1 MAKTTNN
8 NARQTHVSPGIY
20 TKEVDLTYAA
30 KSLGITTLGVVG
42 ETVKGPA
49 FQPILV
55 DSWRTYQNYFG
66 GTSTEKFRGSQYPKY
81 ELPYIAKSYLEESQQ
96 LQVCRVLGLS
106 GVNAGAAWLLTAA
119 GTRKS
124 KYTDEKPLV
133 IGVLRSRGEHRKAAF
148 VKPMDEYK
156 GICEDVYEYDKIV
169 YFAKDV
175 KMTQSADLVL
185 GNSCKPGFDHNK
197 KEFTMDVLNYGTFTL
212 VITTNEDEDEDEK
225 KKYSVTL
232 NPSDKNYILNV
243 LGTDPSKGDSEIY
256 VEELYDVSI
265 QQLIERGDIDHIALK
280 DKEKGELYS
289 YKDIKIVPSHKPV
302 YDLLVEDE
310 SMLTRR
316 YVGRRYL
323 YSSDSVNENNGSPLK
338 VHVSTDKGKS
348 WTATSGIVG
357 HIYTVVP
364 FTEEDGSRVY
374 YYGEYVSTT
383 ANGTVIIDG
392 TEYPVVDNK
401 VTIGKTE
408 YTVKDGKVT
417 IGSAKYPVTLYPFI
431 YDGKEYSVVEGKV
444 TIDGKEYTVV
454 NGKVTIGKTKYD
466 VVEGKV
472 TIDGKEYTVVN
483 GKVTI
488 GETKYDVVD
497 GKVTIEYPVVE
508 GKVSIEYVVENG
520 KVTIDNKEYKVVI
533 DTFIYDGKEYTV
545 VNGKVTIDDK
555 ECTVADNKV
564 KVEYAVV
571 GNKVTINGKEYPV
584 NSGKVS
590 IEYSVE
596 NGKVTIG
603 ERVLYPSFEKNFETE
618 WLKTE
623 HKLTEGTQ
631 VFEDAVEVLSDNLT
645 YIATVDESKT
655 VVRPVTLDFNNYK
668 EAYRYASTPWIVSEM
683 KGSAENVELTKLF
696 RFHTISDGSASNT
709 EVKVSLANIDPENG
723 TFDVLVRSF
732 YDTDSAPVVLER
744 YTKCNLIPGSSNYIA
759 YKIGST
765 NEDYETR
772 SNYIT
777 VEVNE
782 TDKTKLSVPA
792 GFLGYPV
799 RCFGGAMVNI
809 GDDEQPN
816 VQSPYFQYNTNVDEE
831 IRINKQ
837 YFGISDLTGI
847 DEDILRYKGVEAY
860 NELPEGLSPCFHL
873 DSRILERGEKS
884 EKLQQTVTVD
894 GIVYDNWVTVG
905 KSNVTDYGIEP
916 RLGNEGTMFG
926 TIYEDKRYRKFTVAF
941 YGGWDGWDYFRD
953 QRSND
958 DSFTYNK
965 YRGSLNRISG
975 EGVSFSVIRDPE
987 AYGFDNKAITSD
999 YYAYL
1004 YGIRQFANPKSID
1017 INVFA
1022 TPGIDYVNNKS
1033 LVEEAI
1039 EMIETERA
1047 DSVYV
1052 ITTPDKPSGA
1062 GDGVAEMY
1070 TPEDAVANLEDS
1082 EIDSNYACTYYPWVK
1097 YFDQDNSQYIYLPVT
1112 KDIVRNF
1119 AMTDNTTYPWF
1130 AAAGWNRGS
1139 VYGVK
1144 SKRNLKLAEQDALY
1158 DGRINF
1164 INSFPDEGMK
1174 LWGDKNLQ
1182 ERESQMNRISKR
1194 RLLVHIRKLLAVAC
1208 VGLLFDPNDNS
1219 TVKSFKSAVE
1229 PILQDIV
1236 KKRGLTD
1243 FRIEID
1249 DSQEARDRLELNGKI
1264 YLKLQPNLE
1273 YIDLSLII
1281 TPSGISF
1288 DDI

>member
-1 MAKTTNN
+1 M
-8 NARQTHVSPGIY
+8 
-20 TKEVDLTYAA
+20 
-30 KSLGITTLGVVG
+30 
-42 ETVKGPA
+42 
-49 FQPILV
+49 
-55 DSWRTYQNYFG
+55 
-66 GTSTEKFRGSQYPKY
+66 
-81 ELPYIAKSYLEESQQ
+81 
-96 LQVCRVLGLS
+96 
-106 GVNAGAAWLLTAA
+106 
-119 GTRKS
+119 
-124 KYTDEKPLV
+124 TD
-133 IGVLRSRGEHRKAAF
+133 
-148 VKPMDEYK
+148 
-156 GICEDVYEYDKIV
+156 
-169 YFAKDV
+169 
-175 KMTQSADLVL
+175 
-185 GNSCKPGFDHNK
+185 
-197 KEFTMDVLNYGTFTL
+197 
-212 VITTNEDEDEDEK
+212 
-225 KKYSVTL
+225 
-232 NPSDKNYILNV
+232 
-243 LGTDPSKGDSEIY
+243 
-256 VEELYDVSI
+256 
-265 QQLIERGDIDHIALK
+265 
-280 DKEKGELYS
+280 
-289 YKDIKIVPSHKPV
+289 
-302 YDLLVEDE
+302 
-310 SMLTRR
+310 
-316 YVGRRYL
+316 
-323 YSSDSVNENNGSPLK
+323 
-338 VHVSTDKGKS
+338 
-348 WTATSGIVG
+348 
-357 HIYTVVP
+357 
-364 FTEEDGSRVY
+364 
-374 YYGEYVSTT
+374 
-383 ANGTVIIDG
+383 
-392 TEYPVVDNK
+392 
-401 VTIGKTE
+401 
-408 YTVKDGKVT
+408 
-417 IGSAKYPVTLYPFI
+417 
-431 YDGKEYSVVEGKV
+431 
-444 TIDGKEYTVV
+444 
-454 NGKVTIGKTKYD
+454 
-466 VVEGKV
+466 
-472 TIDGKEYTVVN
+472 
-483 GKVTI
+483 
-488 GETKYDVVD
+488 
-497 GKVTIEYPVVE
+497 
-508 GKVSIEYVVENG
+508 
-520 KVTIDNKEYKVVI
+520 
-533 DTFIYDGKEYTV
+533 
-545 VNGKVTIDDK
+545 
-555 ECTVADNKV
+555 
-564 KVEYAVV
+564 
-571 GNKVTINGKEYPV
+571 
-584 NSGKVS
+584 
-590 IEYSVE
+590 
-596 NGKVTIG
+596 
-603 ERVLYPSFEKNFETE
+603 
-618 WLKTE
+618 
-623 HKLTEGTQ
+623 GTQ

-645 YIATVDESKT
+645 YIATVEESKT

-744 YTKCNLIPGSSNYIA
+744 YTQCNLIPGSSNYIA

-799 RCFGGAMVNI
+799 RCFDGAMVNI
-809 GDDEQPN
+809 GDDEQPK

-873 DSRILERGEKS
+873 DSRILEKREKINGL
-884 EKLQQTVTVD
+884 EQTVSVD
-894 GIVYDNWVTVG
+894 GVVYDNWVTVD

-916 RLGNEGTMFG
+916 RLGAEDVMFG

-941 YGGWDGWDYFRD
+941 YGGWDGWDYFRN
-953 QRSND
+953 QRSNE

-975 EGVSFSVIRDPE
+975 EGVSFSVIKDPE
-987 AYGFDNKAITSD
+987 VYGFDNKAITSD

-1033 LVEEAI
+1033 LVGEAI

-1070 TPEDAVANLEDS
+1070 TPYDAVANLEDS

-1130 AAAGWNRGS
+1130 AAAGWNRGT

-1219 TVKSFKSAVE
+1219 TVKTFKSAVE

-1249 DSQEARDRLELNGKI
+1249 DSQEARDRLELPAKI
-1264 YLKLQPNLE
+1264 YLKLLPSLE
-1273 YIDLSLII
+1273 YITIDFII
-1281 TPSGISF
+1281 SPSGVSF
-1288 DDI
+1288 DNI

>member
-66 GTSTEKFRGSQYPKY
+66 GTNTEKFRGSQYPKY

-119 GTRKS
+119 SSKS
-124 KYTDEKPLV
+124 DKQYTDDNPLV

-148 VKPMDEYK
+148 VKPMDEPA

-185 GNSCKPGFDHNK
+185 GNSCKPGFDQNK

-212 VITTNEDEDEDEK
+212 VVTTNEDEEE

-256 VEELYDVSI
+256 VEELYDVAI
-265 QQLIERGDIDHIALK
+265 QQLIERDEIDHIAIA
-280 DKEKGELYS
+280 KEVAIINNKEYTVVDGKVTIDGTVYTIVNGEVTINEVKYPAANYYRLVS
-289 YKDIKIVPSHKPV
+289 YRDIKIVPSHKPV

-323 YSSDSVNENNGSPLK
+323 YSSKNSVNENNNSPLK
-338 VHVSTDKGKS
+338 VHVSTDKGKT
-348 WTATSGIVG
+348 WTSAEGIVG

-364 FTEEDGSRVY
+364 FTKEDGSREY

-383 ANGTVIIDG
+383 ANGTVIIGG
-392 TEYPVVDNK
+392 TEYQVVDNK

-408 YTVKDGKVT
+408 YDVVEGKVT
-417 IGSAKYPVTLYPFI
+417 IGSVEYPVTLYPFI
-431 YDGKEYSVVEGKV
+431 YNGKEYSVVDSKV
-444 TIDGKEYTVV
+444 TIDGTKYDVV
-454 NGKVTIGKTKYD
+454 GNKVTIDGTKYD

-472 TIDGKEYTVVN
+472 TIR
-483 GKVTI
+483 
-488 GETKYDVVD
+488 
-497 GKVTIEYPVVE
+497 
-508 GKVSIEYVVENG
+508 
-520 KVTIDNKEYKVVI
+520 
-533 DTFIYDGKEYTV
+533 
-545 VNGKVTIDDK
+545 
-555 ECTVADNKV
+555 
-564 KVEYAVV
+564 
-571 GNKVTINGKEYPV
+571 
-584 NSGKVS
+584 
-590 IEYSVE
+590 
-596 NGKVTIG
+596 
-603 ERVLYPSFEKNFETE
+603 RVLYPSFEKNFETE

-631 VFEDAVEVLSDNLT
+631 VFEDAVEVLIDNLT
-645 YIATVDESKT
+645 YIATVDEGET
-655 VVRPVTLDFNNYK
+655 VVMPVTLDFNNYK

-723 TFDVLVRSF
+723 TFDVLVRNF

-744 YTKCNLIPGSSNYIA
+744 YTQCNLIPGSSNYIA

-782 TDKTKLSVPA
+782 TDKTRLSVPA

-799 RCFGGAMVNI
+799 RCFDGAMVNI
-809 GDDEQPN
+809 GDDEQPK
-816 VQSPYFQYNTNVDEE
+816 VQSPYFQYNTNVNEE

-837 YFGISDLTGI
+837 YFGISDLAGI

-860 NELPEGLSPCFHL
+860 NELSEGLSPCFHL
-873 DSRILERGEKS
+873 DSRILERREKS

-894 GIVYDNWVTVG
+894 GIVYDNWVTVD

-916 RLGNEGTMFG
+916 RLGNEDTMFG

-1070 TPEDAVANLEDS
+1070 TPYDAVANLEDS

-1144 SKRNLKLAEQDALY
+1144 SKRNLKLAEQDTLY

-1219 TVKSFKSAVE
+1219 TVKTFKSAVE

-1243 FRIEID
+1243 FRIEVD
-1249 DSQEARDRLELNGKI
+1249 DSQEARDRLELPAKI
-1264 YLKLQPNLE
+1264 YLKLLPSLE
-1273 YIDLSLII
+1273 YITIDFTIS
-1281 TPSGISF
+1281 PSGVSF
-1288 DDI
+1288 DNI

>member
-119 GTRKS
+119 SNESGKQ
-124 KYTDEKPLV
+124 YTDDDPLV

-148 VKPMDEYK
+148 VKPMDESA

-212 VITTNEDEDEDEK
+212 VVTTNEDEE

-243 LGTDPSKGDSEIY
+243 LGTDPSKGDTEIY
-256 VEELYDVSI
+256 VEELYDVAI
-265 QQLIERGDIDHIALK
+265 QQLIERGEIDHIAAA
-280 DKEKGELYS
+280 KEVAIINNKEYTVVDGKVTIDGTVYSIVDGKVTIDEVQYPAENYYRLVS

-323 YSSDSVNENNGSPLK
+323 YSSEFSVNENSGKALK
-338 VHVSTDKGKS
+338 VHVSSDKGKS
-348 WTATSGIVG
+348 WTAAEGIVG

-364 FTEEDGSRVY
+364 FTKADGSREY
-374 YYGEYVSTT
+374 YYGEYVSDKITDGEDTT
-383 ANGTVIIDG
+383 FTYDS
-392 TEYPVVDNK
+392 K
-401 VTIGKTE
+401 V
-408 YTVKDGKVT
+408 
-417 IGSAKYPVTLYPFI
+417 F
-431 YDGKEYSVVEGKV
+431 
-444 TIDGKEYTVV
+444 
-454 NGKVTIGKTKYD
+454 
-466 VVEGKV
+466 
-472 TIDGKEYTVVN
+472 
-483 GKVTI
+483 
-488 GETKYDVVD
+488 
-497 GKVTIEYPVVE
+497 
-508 GKVSIEYVVENG
+508 
-520 KVTIDNKEYKVVI
+520 
-533 DTFIYDGKEYTV
+533 
-545 VNGKVTIDDK
+545 
-555 ECTVADNKV
+555 
-564 KVEYAVV
+564 
-571 GNKVTINGKEYPV
+571 
-584 NSGKVS
+584 
-590 IEYSVE
+590 
-596 NGKVTIG
+596 
-603 ERVLYPSFEKNFETE
+603 YPSVEKNFETE

-655 VVRPVTLDFNNYK
+655 VVKPVTLDFNNYK

-732 YDTDSAPVVLER
+732 YDTDSTPIVLER
-744 YTKCNLIPGSSNYIA
+744 YTQCNLIPGSSNYIA

-782 TDKTKLSVPA
+782 TDKTKVSVPA

-873 DSRILERGEKS
+873 DSRILEEGEKT

-1070 TPEDAVANLEDS
+1070 TPDDAVANLEDS

>member
-20 TKEVDLTYAA
+20 TKEVDLSYAA

-66 GTSTEKFRGSQYPKY
+66 GTSPEKFRGSQYPKY

-119 GTRKS
+119 SDKS
-124 KYTDEKPLV
+124 GKQYTDDDPLV

-148 VKPMDEYK
+148 VKPMDEPA

-185 GNSCKPGFDHNK
+185 GNSCKPGFDQNK

-212 VITTNEDEDEDEK
+212 VVTTNEDEE

-256 VEELYDVSI
+256 VEELYDVAI
-265 QQLIERGDIDHIALK
+265 QQLIERGDIDHIAVA
-280 DKEKGELYS
+280 KEVAIINNKEYTVVDGKVTIDGTVYS
-289 YKDIKIVPSHKPV
+289 IVDGKVTIDEVEYTTENYYRLVSYRDIKMVPSHKPV

-323 YSSDSVNENNGSPLK
+323 YSSEFSVNEKDKSPLK
-338 VHVSTDKGKS
+338 VHVSSDKGKS
-348 WTATSGIVG
+348 WTAAEGIAG
-357 HIYTVVP
+357 HIYAVVP
-364 FTEEDGSRVY
+364 FTKADGSREY
-374 YYGEYVSTT
+374 YYGEYVSKQKP
-383 ANGTVIIDG
+383 DG
-392 TEYPVVDNK
+392 ED
-401 VTIGKTE
+401 
-408 YTVKDGKVT
+408 
-417 IGSAKYPVTLYPFI
+417 A
-431 YDGKEYSVVEGKV
+431 
-444 TIDGKEYTVV
+444 
-454 NGKVTIGKTKYD
+454 
-466 VVEGKV
+466 
-472 TIDGKEYTVVN
+472 
-483 GKVTI
+483 
-488 GETKYDVVD
+488 
-497 GKVTIEYPVVE
+497 
-508 GKVSIEYVVENG
+508 
-520 KVTIDNKEYKVVI
+520 
-533 DTFIYDGKEYTV
+533 TFIYSIV
-545 VNGKVTIDDK
+545 QL
-555 ECTVADNKV
+555 
-564 KVEYAVV
+564 
-571 GNKVTINGKEYPV
+571 GNKNTKE
-584 NSGKVS
+584 
-590 IEYSVE
+590 
-596 NGKVTIG
+596 TF
-603 ERVLYPSFEKNFETE
+603 YPSVEKNFETE

-623 HKLTEGTQ
+623 HKLTDGTQ

-655 VVRPVTLDFNNYK
+655 VVKPVTLDFNNYK

-683 KGSAENVELTKLF
+683 KGSAENIELTKLF

-723 TFDVLVRSF
+723 TFDVLVRNF

-744 YTKCNLIPGSSNYIA
+744 YTQCNLIPGSSNYIA

-782 TDKTKLSVPA
+782 TDKTKISVPA

-799 RCFGGAMVNI
+799 RCFDGAMVNI
-809 GDDEQPN
+809 GDEKQPN

-873 DSRILERGEKS
+873 DSRIFTGKPVKEGS
-884 EKLQQTVTVD
+884 DWVTYYTDENGNKVQDKNNKDMKQIISVD
-894 GIVYDNWVTVG
+894 GQSGYEWVTVG

-916 RLGNEGTMFG
+916 RLGNEDTMFG

-1033 LVEEAI
+1033 LVGEAI

-1070 TPEDAVANLEDS
+1070 TPYDAVANLEDS

-1144 SKRNLKLAEQDALY
+1144 SKRNLKLAEQDTLY

-1219 TVKSFKSAVE
+1219 TVKTFKSAVE

>member
-1 MAKTTNN
+1 MANTTNN

-119 GTRKS
+119 SDESGKQ
-124 KYTDEKPLV
+124 YTDDNPLV

-148 VKPMDEYK
+148 VKPMDEAA

-175 KMTQSADLVL
+175 KMIQSADLVL
-185 GNSCKPGFDHNK
+185 GNSCNPGFDQNK

-212 VITTNEDEDEDEK
+212 VVTTNEDEE

-243 LGTDPSKGDSEIY
+243 LGTDPSKGDTEIY
-256 VEELYDVSI
+256 VEELYDVAI
-265 QQLIERGDIDHIALK
+265 QQLIERGEIDHIKPK
-280 DKEKGELYS
+280 DDKTGELYS
-289 YKDIKIVPSHKPV
+289 YKDVKIVPSHKPV

-323 YSSDSVNENNGSPLK
+323 YSSEFSVNENSGKALK
-338 VHVSTDKGKS
+338 VHVSSDKGKS
-348 WTATSGIVG
+348 WTAAEGIVG

-364 FTEEDGSRVY
+364 FTKADGSREY
-374 YYGEYVSTT
+374 YYGEYVSDKITDGEDTT
-383 ANGTVIIDG
+383 FTYDS
-392 TEYPVVDNK
+392 K
-401 VTIGKTE
+401 V
-408 YTVKDGKVT
+408 
-417 IGSAKYPVTLYPFI
+417 F
-431 YDGKEYSVVEGKV
+431 
-444 TIDGKEYTVV
+444 
-454 NGKVTIGKTKYD
+454 
-466 VVEGKV
+466 
-472 TIDGKEYTVVN
+472 
-483 GKVTI
+483 
-488 GETKYDVVD
+488 
-497 GKVTIEYPVVE
+497 
-508 GKVSIEYVVENG
+508 
-520 KVTIDNKEYKVVI
+520 
-533 DTFIYDGKEYTV
+533 
-545 VNGKVTIDDK
+545 
-555 ECTVADNKV
+555 
-564 KVEYAVV
+564 
-571 GNKVTINGKEYPV
+571 
-584 NSGKVS
+584 
-590 IEYSVE
+590 
-596 NGKVTIG
+596 
-603 ERVLYPSFEKNFETE
+603 YPSVEKNFETE

-645 YIATVDESKT
+645 YIATVIKGET
-655 VVRPVTLDFNNYK
+655 VVKPVTLDFNNYK
-668 EAYRYASTPWIVSEM
+668 EAYRYASTPWIVSEL

-744 YTKCNLIPGSSNYIA
+744 YTQCNLIPGSSNYIA

-782 TDKTKLSVPA
+782 TDKTKVSVPA

-799 RCFGGAMVNI
+799 RCFDGAMVNI
-809 GDDEQPN
+809 GDDEQPK

-873 DSRILERGEKS
+873 DSRILEEGEKT
-884 EKLQQTVTVD
+884 EKLQQKVTVD

-916 RLGNEGTMFG
+916 RLGNEDTMFG

-1070 TPEDAVANLEDS
+1070 TPDDAVANLEDS

-1130 AAAGWNRGS
+1130 AAAGWNRGT

-1243 FRIEID
+1243 FRIEVD

-1273 YIDLSLII
+1273 YLNIDLII
-1281 TPSGISF
+1281 TPQGISF

>member
-119 GTRKS
+119 SNESGKQ
-124 KYTDEKPLV
+124 YTDDNPLV

-148 VKPMDEYK
+148 VKAMDESA

-185 GNSCKPGFDHNK
+185 GNSCKPGFDQNK

-212 VITTNEDEDEDEK
+212 VVTTNEDEE

-256 VEELYDVSI
+256 VEELYDVAI
-265 QQLIERGDIDHIALK
+265 QQLIERSEIDHIALK
-280 DKEKGELYS
+280 DKDNGKLYT
-289 YKDIKIVPSHKPV
+289 YRDVKVVPSHKPV

-364 FTEEDGSRVY
+364 FTKEDGSREY

-383 ANGTVIIDG
+383 ANGTVIIGG
-392 TEYPVVDNK
+392 TEHQVVDNK

-408 YTVKDGKVT
+408 YTVVDGKVT
-417 IGSAKYPVTLYPFI
+417 IGSAEYPVTLYPFI
-431 YDGKEYSVVEGKV
+431 YDEKEYSVVEDKV
-444 TIDGKEYTVV
+444 TIDGTKYDVV
-454 NGKVTIGKTKYD
+454 GNKVTIDGTKYD

-472 TIDGKEYTVVN
+472 TIR
-483 GKVTI
+483 
-488 GETKYDVVD
+488 
-497 GKVTIEYPVVE
+497 
-508 GKVSIEYVVENG
+508 
-520 KVTIDNKEYKVVI
+520 
-533 DTFIYDGKEYTV
+533 
-545 VNGKVTIDDK
+545 
-555 ECTVADNKV
+555 
-564 KVEYAVV
+564 
-571 GNKVTINGKEYPV
+571 
-584 NSGKVS
+584 
-590 IEYSVE
+590 
-596 NGKVTIG
+596 
-603 ERVLYPSFEKNFETE
+603 RVLYPSFEKNFETE

-623 HKLTEGTQ
+623 HKLTEGTR
-631 VFEDAVEVLSDNLT
+631 VFEDAVEVLIDNLT
-645 YIATVDESKT
+645 YIATVDESKP
-655 VVRPVTLDFNNYK
+655 VVKPVTLDFNNYK

-744 YTKCNLIPGSSNYIA
+744 YTQCNLIPGSSNYIA

-799 RCFGGAMVNI
+799 RCFDGAMVNI
-809 GDDEQPN
+809 GDEKQPK

-873 DSRILERGEKS
+873 DSRILEKREKINGL
-884 EKLQQTVTVD
+884 EQTVSVD
-894 GIVYDNWVTVG
+894 GVVYDNWVTVD

-916 RLGNEGTMFG
+916 RLGNEDTMFG

-1070 TPEDAVANLEDS
+1070 TPYDAVANLEDS

-1219 TVKSFKSAVE
+1219 MVKSFKSAVE

-1243 FRIEID
+1243 FRIEVD
-1249 DSQEARDRLELNGKI
+1249 DSQEARDRLELPAKI

-1273 YIDLSLII
+1273 YIDISFII
-1281 TPSGISF
+1281 TPQGVSF

>member
-119 GTRKS
+119 SDESGKQ
-124 KYTDEKPLV
+124 YTDDKPLV

-148 VKPMDEYK
+148 VKPMDEPA

-185 GNSCKPGFDHNK
+185 GNSCKPGFDQNK

-212 VITTNEDEDEDEK
+212 VVTTNENEE

-243 LGTDPSKGDSEIY
+243 LGTDPSKGDSELY
-256 VEELYDVSI
+256 VEELYDVAI
-265 QQLIERGDIDHIALK
+265 QQLIERDEIDHIALK

-323 YSSDSVNENNGSPLK
+323 YSSEFSVNENSGKALK
-338 VHVSTDKGKS
+338 VHVSSDKGKS
-348 WTATSGIVG
+348 WTAVEGIVG

-364 FTEEDGSRVY
+364 FTKADGSREY
-374 YYGEYVSTT
+374 YYGEYVSDKITEGEDTT
-383 ANGTVIIDG
+383 FT
-392 TEYPVVDNK
+392 Y
-401 VTIGKTE
+401 
-408 YTVKDGKVT
+408 DGKV
-417 IGSAKYPVTLYPFI
+417 F
-431 YDGKEYSVVEGKV
+431 
-444 TIDGKEYTVV
+444 
-454 NGKVTIGKTKYD
+454 
-466 VVEGKV
+466 
-472 TIDGKEYTVVN
+472 
-483 GKVTI
+483 
-488 GETKYDVVD
+488 
-497 GKVTIEYPVVE
+497 
-508 GKVSIEYVVENG
+508 
-520 KVTIDNKEYKVVI
+520 
-533 DTFIYDGKEYTV
+533 
-545 VNGKVTIDDK
+545 
-555 ECTVADNKV
+555 
-564 KVEYAVV
+564 
-571 GNKVTINGKEYPV
+571 
-584 NSGKVS
+584 
-590 IEYSVE
+590 
-596 NGKVTIG
+596 
-603 ERVLYPSFEKNFETE
+603 YPSVEKNFETE

-623 HKLTEGTQ
+623 HKLTDGTQ
-631 VFEDAVEVLSDNLT
+631 VFEDAVEALSDNLT
-645 YIATVDESKT
+645 YIATVDESKP
-655 VVRPVTLDFNNYK
+655 VVKPVTLDFNNYK

-723 TFDVLVRSF
+723 TFDILVRSF

-744 YTKCNLIPGSSNYIA
+744 YAQCNLIPGSSNYIA

-782 TDKTKLSVPA
+782 TDKTKISVPA

-873 DSRILERGEKS
+873 DSRILEEGEKT

-916 RLGNEGTMFG
+916 RLGNEDTMLG

>member
-119 GTRKS
+119 SDESGKQ
-124 KYTDEKPLV
+124 YTDDKPLV

-148 VKPMDEYK
+148 VKPMDETA

-185 GNSCKPGFDHNK
+185 GNSCEPGFDQNK

-212 VITTNEDEDEDEK
+212 VVTTNEDEDEE

-256 VEELYDVSI
+256 VEELYDVAI

-323 YSSDSVNENNGSPLK
+323 YSSKESVNENNGSPLK

-364 FTEEDGSRVY
+364 FTKADGSREY

-383 ANGTVIIDG
+383 ANGTVIIGG
-392 TEYPVVDNK
+392 TEYQVVDNK

-408 YTVKDGKVT
+408 YDVVEGKVT
-417 IGSAKYPVTLYPFI
+417 IGSVEYPVTLYPFI
-431 YDGKEYSVVEGKV
+431 YDGKEYSVVDSKV
-444 TIDGKEYTVV
+444 TIDGTKYDVV
-454 NGKVTIGKTKYD
+454 GNKVTIDGTKYD

-472 TIDGKEYTVVN
+472 TIR
-483 GKVTI
+483 
-488 GETKYDVVD
+488 
-497 GKVTIEYPVVE
+497 
-508 GKVSIEYVVENG
+508 
-520 KVTIDNKEYKVVI
+520 
-533 DTFIYDGKEYTV
+533 
-545 VNGKVTIDDK
+545 
-555 ECTVADNKV
+555 
-564 KVEYAVV
+564 
-571 GNKVTINGKEYPV
+571 
-584 NSGKVS
+584 
-590 IEYSVE
+590 
-596 NGKVTIG
+596 
-603 ERVLYPSFEKNFETE
+603 RVLYPSFEKNFETE

-631 VFEDAVEVLSDNLT
+631 VFEDAVEVLIDNLT
-645 YIATVDESKT
+645 YIATVDEGKT

-723 TFDVLVRSF
+723 TFDVLVRNF

-744 YTKCNLIPGSSNYIA
+744 YTQCNLIPGSSNYIA

-799 RCFGGAMVNI
+799 RCFDGAMVNI
-809 GDDEQPN
+809 GDEKQPK

-860 NELPEGLSPCFHL
+860 NELSEGLSPCFHL
-873 DSRILERGEKS
+873 DSRILEKREKT
-884 EKLQQTVTVD
+884 EKLQQTVSVD
-894 GIVYDNWVTVG
+894 GVVYDNWVTVG

-916 RLGNEGTMFG
+916 RLGNEDTMFG

-1070 TPEDAVANLEDS
+1070 TPYDAVANLEDS

-1130 AAAGWNRGS
+1130 AAAGWNRGT

-1219 TVKSFKSAVE
+1219 TVKTFKSAVE

-1249 DSQEARDRLELNGKI
+1249 DSQEARDRLELPAKI
-1264 YLKLQPNLE
+1264 YLKLLPSLE
-1273 YIDLSLII
+1273 YITIDFTIS
-1281 TPSGISF
+1281 PSGVSF
-1288 DDI
+1288 DNI

>member
-66 GTSTEKFRGSQYPKY
+66 GTNTEKFRGSQYPKY

-119 GTRKS
+119 SSKS
-124 KYTDEKPLV
+124 DKQYTDDNPLV

-148 VKPMDEYK
+148 VKPMDEPA

-185 GNSCKPGFDHNK
+185 GNSCKPGFDQNK

-212 VITTNEDEDEDEK
+212 VVTTNEDEEE

-256 VEELYDVSI
+256 VEELYDVAI
-265 QQLIERGDIDHIALK
+265 QQLIERGDIDHIAVA
-280 DKEKGELYS
+280 KEVAIIDNKEYTVVDGKVTIDGTVYTIVNGEVTINEVKYPAANYYRLVS
-289 YKDIKIVPSHKPV
+289 YRDIKIVPSHKPV

-323 YSSDSVNENNGSPLK
+323 YSSKNSVNENNNSPLK
-338 VHVSTDKGKS
+338 VHVSTDKGKT
-348 WTATSGIVG
+348 WTSAEGIVG

-364 FTEEDGSRVY
+364 FTKEDGSREY

-383 ANGTVIIDG
+383 ANGTVIIGG
-392 TEYPVVDNK
+392 TEYQVVDNK

-408 YTVKDGKVT
+408 YDVVEGKVT
-417 IGSAKYPVTLYPFI
+417 IGSVEYPVTLYPFI
-431 YDGKEYSVVEGKV
+431 YNGKEYSVVDSKV
-444 TIDGKEYTVV
+444 TIDGTKYDVV
-454 NGKVTIGKTKYD
+454 GNKVTIDGTKYD

-472 TIDGKEYTVVN
+472 TIR
-483 GKVTI
+483 
-488 GETKYDVVD
+488 
-497 GKVTIEYPVVE
+497 
-508 GKVSIEYVVENG
+508 
-520 KVTIDNKEYKVVI
+520 
-533 DTFIYDGKEYTV
+533 
-545 VNGKVTIDDK
+545 
-555 ECTVADNKV
+555 
-564 KVEYAVV
+564 
-571 GNKVTINGKEYPV
+571 
-584 NSGKVS
+584 
-590 IEYSVE
+590 
-596 NGKVTIG
+596 
-603 ERVLYPSFEKNFETE
+603 RVLYPSFEKNFETE

-631 VFEDAVEVLSDNLT
+631 VFEDAVEVLIDNLT
-645 YIATVDESKT
+645 YIATVDEGET
-655 VVRPVTLDFNNYK
+655 VVMPVTLDFNNYK

-723 TFDVLVRSF
+723 TFDVLVRNF

-744 YTKCNLIPGSSNYIA
+744 YTQCNLIPGSSNYIA

-782 TDKTKLSVPA
+782 TDKTRLSVPA

-799 RCFGGAMVNI
+799 RCFDGAMVNI
-809 GDDEQPN
+809 GDDEQPK
-816 VQSPYFQYNTNVDEE
+816 VQSPYFQYNTNVNEE

-837 YFGISDLTGI
+837 YFGISDLAGI

-860 NELPEGLSPCFHL
+860 NELSEGLSPCFHL
-873 DSRILERGEKS
+873 DSRILERREKS

-894 GIVYDNWVTVG
+894 GIVYDNWVTVD

-916 RLGNEGTMFG
+916 RLGNEDTMFG

-1070 TPEDAVANLEDS
+1070 TPYDAVANLEDS

-1144 SKRNLKLAEQDALY
+1144 SKRNLKLAEQDTLY

-1219 TVKSFKSAVE
+1219 TVKTFKSAVE

-1243 FRIEID
+1243 FRIEVD
-1249 DSQEARDRLELNGKI
+1249 DSQEARDRLELPAKI
-1264 YLKLQPNLE
+1264 YLKLLPSLE
-1273 YIDLSLII
+1273 YITIDFTIS
-1281 TPSGISF
+1281 PSGVSF
-1288 DDI
+1288 DNI

>member
-55 DSWRTYQNYFG
+55 DSWRTFQNYFG
-66 GTSTEKFRGSQYPKY
+66 GTSTEKFSGSQYPKY

-119 GTRKS
+119 SNRSGKQ
-124 KYTDEKPLV
+124 YTDDNPLV

-148 VKPMDEYK
+148 VKPMDEPAD
-156 GICEDVYEYDKIV
+156 ICEDVYEYDKIV

-185 GNSCKPGFDHNK
+185 GNSCKPGFDQNK

-212 VITTNEDEDEDEK
+212 VVTTNEDEE

-256 VEELYDVSI
+256 VEELYDVAI
-265 QQLIERGDIDHIALK
+265 QQLIERDEIDHIAFA
-280 DKEKGELYS
+280 KEVAIINNKEYTVVDGKVTIDGTVHTIVNGKVTIGGLQYPAENYYCFVS
-289 YKDIKIVPSHKPV
+289 YRDIKIVPSHKPV

-323 YSSDSVNENNGSPLK
+323 YSSKFSVNEKDNSPLK
-338 VHVSTDKGKS
+338 VHVSSDKGKS
-348 WTATSGIVG
+348 WTAVEGIVG

-364 FTEEDGSRVY
+364 FTKEDGSRVY

-383 ANGTVIIDG
+383 TNGTVIIGG

-408 YTVKDGKVT
+408 YTVVNGKVT
-417 IGSAKYPVTLYPFI
+417 IGSAEYPVTLYPFI
-431 YDGKEYSVVEGKV
+431 YDEKEYSVVEDKV
-444 TIDGKEYTVV
+444 TIDGTKYDVV
-454 NGKVTIGKTKYD
+454 GNKVTIDGTKYD

-472 TIDGKEYTVVN
+472 TIRT
-483 GKVTI
+483 
-488 GETKYDVVD
+488 
-497 GKVTIEYPVVE
+497 
-508 GKVSIEYVVENG
+508 
-520 KVTIDNKEYKVVI
+520 
-533 DTFIYDGKEYTV
+533 
-545 VNGKVTIDDK
+545 
-555 ECTVADNKV
+555 
-564 KVEYAVV
+564 
-571 GNKVTINGKEYPV
+571 
-584 NSGKVS
+584 
-590 IEYSVE
+590 
-596 NGKVTIG
+596 
-603 ERVLYPSFEKNFETE
+603 VLYPSFEKNFETE

-623 HKLTEGTQ
+623 HKLTEGTR

-645 YIATVDESKT
+645 YIATVDEGKI

-723 TFDVLVRSF
+723 TFDVLVRNF

-744 YTKCNLIPGSSNYIA
+744 YTQCNLIPGSSNYIA

-799 RCFGGAMVNI
+799 RCFDGAMVNI
-809 GDDEQPN
+809 GDEKQPK

-860 NELPEGLSPCFHL
+860 NELSEGLSPCFHL
-873 DSRILERGEKS
+873 DSRILEKREKINGL
-884 EKLQQTVTVD
+884 EQTVSVD
-894 GIVYDNWVTVG
+894 GVVYDNWVTVD

-941 YGGWDGWDYFRD
+941 YGGWDGWDYFRN
-953 QRSND
+953 QRSNE

-975 EGVSFSVIRDPE
+975 EGVSFSVIKDPE
-987 AYGFDNKAITSD
+987 VYGFDNKAITSD

-1033 LVEEAI
+1033 LVDEAI

-1070 TPEDAVANLEDS
+1070 TPEDAVANLADS

-1097 YFDQDNSQYIYLPVT
+1097 YFDQDNGQYIYLPVT

>member
-119 GTRKS
+119 SNKRGKQ
-124 KYTDEKPLV
+124 YTDDDPLV

-148 VKPMDEYK
+148 VKPMDESK

-185 GNSCKPGFDHNK
+185 GNSCKPGFDQNK

-212 VITTNEDEDEDEK
+212 VVTTNEDEE

-256 VEELYDVSI
+256 VEELYDVAI
-265 QQLIERGDIDHIALK
+265 QQLIERDEIDHIAVAKEVTIINNKEYTVVDGKVTIDGTVYTIVNGKVTIGGAVYTVVEDKVTIDGTEYTVK
-280 DKEKGELYS
+280 DGKVTIDGTEYTVKNGKVTIVGLQYPAENYYRLVS
-289 YKDIKIVPSHKPV
+289 YRDIKIVPSHKPV

-338 VHVSTDKGKS
+338 VHVSSDKGKS
-348 WTATSGIVG
+348 WTAVEGIVG

-364 FTEEDGSRVY
+364 FTKEDGSREY
-374 YYGEYVSTT
+374 YYGEYASTK
-383 ANGTVIIDG
+383 AEGIVIINDK
-392 TEYPVVDNK
+392 EYSVVDGK

-408 YTVKDGKVT
+408 YTVVDGKVT
-417 IGSAKYPVTLYPFI
+417 IDKT
-431 YDGKEYSVVEGKV
+431 
-444 TIDGKEYTVV
+444 EYTVV
-454 NGKVTIGKTKYD
+454 LDTFIYN
-466 VVEGKV
+466 E
-472 TIDGKEYTVVN
+472 KEYPVIN

-488 GETKYDVVD
+488 GETEYTVVEDKVTIDETEYTVVD
-497 GKVTIEYPVVE
+497 GKVTIR
-508 GKVSIEYVVENG
+508 
-520 KVTIDNKEYKVVI
+520 
-533 DTFIYDGKEYTV
+533 
-545 VNGKVTIDDK
+545 
-555 ECTVADNKV
+555 
-564 KVEYAVV
+564 
-571 GNKVTINGKEYPV
+571 
-584 NSGKVS
+584 
-590 IEYSVE
+590 
-596 NGKVTIG
+596 
-603 ERVLYPSFEKNFETE
+603 RVLYPSFEKNFETE
-618 WLKTE
+618 WLKTKHE
-623 HKLTEGTQ
+623 LTEGTQ

-645 YIATVDESKT
+645 YIATVDESET
-655 VVRPVTLDFNNYK
+655 VVIPVTLDFNNYK

-683 KGSAENVELTKLF
+683 KGSAENIELTKLF

-744 YTKCNLIPGSSNYIA
+744 YTQCNLIPGSSNYIA

-782 TDKTKLSVPA
+782 TDKTKVSVPA

-799 RCFGGAMVNI
+799 RFFDGAMVNI
-809 GDDEQPN
+809 GDDEQPK

-916 RLGNEGTMFG
+916 RLGNEDTMFG

-1033 LVEEAI
+1033 LVGEAI

-1070 TPEDAVANLEDS
+1070 TPYDAVANLEDS

-1144 SKRNLKLAEQDALY
+1144 SKRNLKLAEQDTLY

-1219 TVKSFKSAVE
+1219 TVKTFKSAVE

-1236 KKRGLTD
+1236 KKRGLSD

-1281 TPSGISF
+1281 TPSGIAF

>member
-1 MAKTTNN
+1 MANTTNN

-106 GVNAGAAWLLTAA
+106 GVNAGAAWLLTAT
-119 GTRKS
+119 GEKLS
-124 KYTDEKPLV
+124 KPRV

-148 VKPMDEYK
+148 VKPMDEAA

-185 GNSCKPGFDHNK
+185 GNSCNPGFDQNK

-212 VITTNEDEDEDEK
+212 VVTTNEDEE

-243 LGTDPSKGDSEIY
+243 LGTDPSKGDTEIY
-256 VEELYDVSI
+256 VEELYDVAI
-265 QQLIERGDIDHIALK
+265 QQLIERGVFERIALK
-280 DKEKGELYS
+280 DNDKGELYS

-302 YDLLVEDE
+302 FDLLVEDE

-323 YSSDSVNENNGSPLK
+323 YSSEFSVNENSGKALK
-338 VHVSTDKGKS
+338 VHVSSDKGKS
-348 WTATSGIVG
+348 WTAAEGIVG

-364 FTEEDGSRVY
+364 FTKTDGSREY
-374 YYGEYVSTT
+374 YYGEYVSDKIT
-383 ANGTVIIDG
+383 DG
-392 TEYPVVDNK
+392 EDATFTY
-401 VTIGKTE
+401 
-408 YTVKDGKVT
+408 DGKV
-417 IGSAKYPVTLYPFI
+417 F
-431 YDGKEYSVVEGKV
+431 
-444 TIDGKEYTVV
+444 
-454 NGKVTIGKTKYD
+454 
-466 VVEGKV
+466 
-472 TIDGKEYTVVN
+472 
-483 GKVTI
+483 
-488 GETKYDVVD
+488 
-497 GKVTIEYPVVE
+497 
-508 GKVSIEYVVENG
+508 
-520 KVTIDNKEYKVVI
+520 
-533 DTFIYDGKEYTV
+533 
-545 VNGKVTIDDK
+545 
-555 ECTVADNKV
+555 
-564 KVEYAVV
+564 
-571 GNKVTINGKEYPV
+571 
-584 NSGKVS
+584 
-590 IEYSVE
+590 
-596 NGKVTIG
+596 
-603 ERVLYPSFEKNFETE
+603 YPSVEKNFETE

-623 HKLTEGTQ
+623 HELTEGTQ
-631 VFEDAVEVLSDNLT
+631 IFEDAVEVLSDNLT
-645 YIATVDESKT
+645 YIATVIKGET
-655 VVRPVTLDFNNYK
+655 VVKPVTLDFNNYK

-709 EVKVSLANIDPENG
+709 EVKVSLTNIDPENG

-744 YTKCNLIPGSSNYIA
+744 YTQCNLIPGSSNYIA

-782 TDKTKLSVPA
+782 TDKTKVSVPA

-809 GDDEQPN
+809 GDEEQPD
-816 VQSPYFQYNTNVDEE
+816 VDSPYFQYNTNVDEE

-873 DSRILERGEKS
+873 DSRILEKGEKTK
-884 EKLQQTVTVD
+884 ELQQTVTVD

-916 RLGNEGTMFG
+916 RLGNEDTMFG

-1070 TPEDAVANLEDS
+1070 TPDDAVANLEDS

-1130 AAAGWNRGS
+1130 AAAGWNRGT

-1243 FRIEID
+1243 FRIEVD
-1249 DSQEARDRLELNGKI
+1249 DSQEARDRLELPAKI

-1273 YIDLSLII
+1273 YIDISFII
-1281 TPSGISF
+1281 SPQGVSF

>member
-66 GTSTEKFRGSQYPKY
+66 GTNTEKFRGSQYPKY

-119 GTRKS
+119 SSKS
-124 KYTDEKPLV
+124 DKQYTDDNPLV

-148 VKPMDEYK
+148 VKPMDEPA

-185 GNSCKPGFDHNK
+185 GNSCKPGFDQNK

-212 VITTNEDEDEDEK
+212 VVTTNEDEEE

-256 VEELYDVSI
+256 VEELYDVAI
-265 QQLIERGDIDHIALK
+265 QQLIERGDIDHIAVA
-280 DKEKGELYS
+280 KEVAIIDNKEYTVVDGKVTIDGTVYTIVNGEVTINEVKYPAANYYRLVS
-289 YKDIKIVPSHKPV
+289 YRDIKIVPSHKPV

-323 YSSDSVNENNGSPLK
+323 YSSKNSVNENNDSPLK
-338 VHVSTDKGKS
+338 VHVSTDKGKT
-348 WTATSGIVG
+348 WTSAEGIVG

-364 FTEEDGSRVY
+364 FTKEDGSREY

-383 ANGTVIIDG
+383 ANGTVIIGG
-392 TEYPVVDNK
+392 TEYQVVDNK

-408 YTVKDGKVT
+408 YDVVEGKVT
-417 IGSAKYPVTLYPFI
+417 IGSVEYPVTLYPFI
-431 YDGKEYSVVEGKV
+431 YNGKEYSVVDSKV
-444 TIDGKEYTVV
+444 TIDGTEYQVV
-454 NGKVTIGKTKYD
+454 DNKVTIDGTKYD

-472 TIDGKEYTVVN
+472 TIR
-483 GKVTI
+483 
-488 GETKYDVVD
+488 
-497 GKVTIEYPVVE
+497 
-508 GKVSIEYVVENG
+508 
-520 KVTIDNKEYKVVI
+520 
-533 DTFIYDGKEYTV
+533 
-545 VNGKVTIDDK
+545 
-555 ECTVADNKV
+555 
-564 KVEYAVV
+564 
-571 GNKVTINGKEYPV
+571 
-584 NSGKVS
+584 
-590 IEYSVE
+590 
-596 NGKVTIG
+596 
-603 ERVLYPSFEKNFETE
+603 RVLYPSFEKNFETE

-631 VFEDAVEVLSDNLT
+631 VFEDAVEVLIDNLT
-645 YIATVDESKT
+645 YIATVDEGET
-655 VVRPVTLDFNNYK
+655 VVMPVTLDFNNYK

-723 TFDVLVRSF
+723 TFDVLVRNF

-744 YTKCNLIPGSSNYIA
+744 YTQCNLIPGSSNYIA

-799 RCFGGAMVNI
+799 RCFDGAMVNI
-809 GDDEQPN
+809 GDEKQPK

-860 NELPEGLSPCFHL
+860 NELSEGLSPCFHL
-873 DSRILERGEKS
+873 DSRILERREKS

-894 GIVYDNWVTVG
+894 GIVYDNWVTVD

-916 RLGNEGTMFG
+916 RLGNEDTMFG

-1070 TPEDAVANLEDS
+1070 TPYDAVANLEDS

-1144 SKRNLKLAEQDALY
+1144 SKRNLKLAEQDTLY

-1219 TVKSFKSAVE
+1219 TVKTFKSAVE

-1243 FRIEID
+1243 FRIEVD
-1249 DSQEARDRLELNGKI
+1249 DSQEARDRLELPAKI
-1264 YLKLQPNLE
+1264 YLKLLPSLE
-1273 YIDLSLII
+1273 YITIDFTIS
-1281 TPSGISF
+1281 PSGVSF
-1288 DDI
+1288 DNI

>member
-55 DSWRTYQNYFG
+55 DSWRTFQNYFG
-66 GTSTEKFRGSQYPKY
+66 GTSTEKFSGSQYPKY

-119 GTRKS
+119 SNRSGKQ
-124 KYTDEKPLV
+124 YTDDNPLV

-148 VKPMDEYK
+148 VKPMDEPAD
-156 GICEDVYEYDKIV
+156 ICEDVYEYDKIV

-185 GNSCKPGFDHNK
+185 GNSCKPGFDQNK

-212 VITTNEDEDEDEK
+212 VVTTNEDEEE

-256 VEELYDVSI
+256 VEELYDVAI
-265 QQLIERGDIDHIALK
+265 QQLIERDEIDHIAVA
-280 DKEKGELYS
+280 KEVAIINNKEYTVVDGKVTIDGTVYTIVNGKVTIGGLQYPAENYYRFVS
-289 YKDIKIVPSHKPV
+289 YRDIKIVPSHKPV

-323 YSSDSVNENNGSPLK
+323 YSSKFSVNEKDNSPLK
-338 VHVSTDKGKS
+338 VHVSSDKGKS
-348 WTATSGIVG
+348 WTAVEGIVG

-364 FTEEDGSRVY
+364 FTKEDGSRVY

-383 ANGTVIIDG
+383 TNGTVIIGG

-408 YTVKDGKVT
+408 YTVVNGKVT
-417 IGSAKYPVTLYPFI
+417 IGSAEYPVTLYPFI
-431 YDGKEYSVVEGKV
+431 YDEKEYSVVEDKV
-444 TIDGKEYTVV
+444 TIDGTKYDVV
-454 NGKVTIGKTKYD
+454 GNKVTIDGTKYD

-472 TIDGKEYTVVN
+472 TIRT
-483 GKVTI
+483 
-488 GETKYDVVD
+488 
-497 GKVTIEYPVVE
+497 
-508 GKVSIEYVVENG
+508 
-520 KVTIDNKEYKVVI
+520 
-533 DTFIYDGKEYTV
+533 
-545 VNGKVTIDDK
+545 
-555 ECTVADNKV
+555 
-564 KVEYAVV
+564 
-571 GNKVTINGKEYPV
+571 
-584 NSGKVS
+584 
-590 IEYSVE
+590 
-596 NGKVTIG
+596 
-603 ERVLYPSFEKNFETE
+603 VLYPSFEKNFETE

-623 HKLTEGTQ
+623 HKLTEGTR

-645 YIATVDESKT
+645 YIATVDEGKI

-723 TFDVLVRSF
+723 TFDVLVRNF

-744 YTKCNLIPGSSNYIA
+744 YTQCNLIPGSSNYIA

-799 RCFGGAMVNI
+799 RCFDGAMVNI
-809 GDDEQPN
+809 GDEKQPK

-860 NELPEGLSPCFHL
+860 NELSEGLSPCFHL
-873 DSRILERGEKS
+873 DSRILEKREKINGL
-884 EKLQQTVTVD
+884 EQTVSVD
-894 GIVYDNWVTVG
+894 GVVYNNWVTVD

-916 RLGNEGTMFG
+916 RLGAEDVMFG

-941 YGGWDGWDYFRD
+941 YGGWDGWDYFRN
-953 QRSND
+953 QRSNE

-975 EGVSFSVIRDPE
+975 EGVSFSVIKDPE
-987 AYGFDNKAITSD
+987 VYGFDNKAITSD

-1033 LVEEAI
+1033 LVDEAI

-1070 TPEDAVANLEDS
+1070 TPEDAVANLADS

-1097 YFDQDNSQYIYLPVT
+1097 YFDQDNGQYIYLPVT

>member
-66 GTSTEKFRGSQYPKY
+66 GTNTEKFRGSQYPKY

-119 GTRKS
+119 SSKS
-124 KYTDEKPLV
+124 DKQYTDDNPLV

-148 VKPMDEYK
+148 VKPMDEPA

-185 GNSCKPGFDHNK
+185 GNSCKPGFDQNK

-212 VITTNEDEDEDEK
+212 VVTTNEDEEE

-256 VEELYDVSI
+256 VEELYDVAI
-265 QQLIERGDIDHIALK
+265 QQLIERGDIDHIAVA
-280 DKEKGELYS
+280 KEVAIIDNKEYTVVDGKVTIDGTVYTIVNGEVTINEVKYPAANYYRLVS
-289 YKDIKIVPSHKPV
+289 YRDIKIVPSHKPV

-323 YSSDSVNENNGSPLK
+323 YSSKNSVNENNDSPLK
-338 VHVSTDKGKS
+338 VHVSTDKGKT
-348 WTATSGIVG
+348 WTSAEGIVG

-364 FTEEDGSRVY
+364 FTKEDGSREY

-383 ANGTVIIDG
+383 ANGTVIIGG
-392 TEYPVVDNK
+392 TEYQVVDNK

-408 YTVKDGKVT
+408 YDVVEGKVT
-417 IGSAKYPVTLYPFI
+417 IGSVEYPVTLYPFI
-431 YDGKEYSVVEGKV
+431 YNGKEYSVVDSKV
-444 TIDGKEYTVV
+444 TIDGTKYDVV
-454 NGKVTIGKTKYD
+454 GNKVTIDGTKYD

-472 TIDGKEYTVVN
+472 TIR
-483 GKVTI
+483 
-488 GETKYDVVD
+488 
-497 GKVTIEYPVVE
+497 
-508 GKVSIEYVVENG
+508 
-520 KVTIDNKEYKVVI
+520 
-533 DTFIYDGKEYTV
+533 
-545 VNGKVTIDDK
+545 
-555 ECTVADNKV
+555 
-564 KVEYAVV
+564 
-571 GNKVTINGKEYPV
+571 
-584 NSGKVS
+584 
-590 IEYSVE
+590 
-596 NGKVTIG
+596 
-603 ERVLYPSFEKNFETE
+603 RVLYPSFEKNFETE

-631 VFEDAVEVLSDNLT
+631 VFEDAVEVLIDNLT
-645 YIATVDESKT
+645 YIATVDEGET
-655 VVRPVTLDFNNYK
+655 VVMPVTLDFNNYK

-723 TFDVLVRSF
+723 TFDVLVRNF

-744 YTKCNLIPGSSNYIA
+744 YTQCNLIPGSSNYIA

-782 TDKTKLSVPA
+782 TDKTRLSVPA

-799 RCFGGAMVNI
+799 RCFDGAMVNI
-809 GDDEQPN
+809 GDDEQPK

-860 NELPEGLSPCFHL
+860 NELSEGLSPCFHL
-873 DSRILERGEKS
+873 DSRILEKREKS

-894 GIVYDNWVTVG
+894 GIVYDNWVTVD

-916 RLGNEGTMFG
+916 RLGNEDTMFG

-1070 TPEDAVANLEDS
+1070 TPYDAVANLEDS

-1144 SKRNLKLAEQDALY
+1144 SKRNLKLAEQDTLY

-1219 TVKSFKSAVE
+1219 TVKTFKSAVE

-1243 FRIEID
+1243 FRIEVD
-1249 DSQEARDRLELNGKI
+1249 DSQEARDRLELPAKI
-1264 YLKLQPNLE
+1264 YLKLLPSLE
-1273 YIDLSLII
+1273 YITIDFTIS
-1281 TPSGISF
+1281 PSGVSF
-1288 DDI
+1288 DNI

>member
-119 GTRKS
+119 SNESGKQ
-124 KYTDEKPLV
+124 YTDDNPLV

-148 VKPMDEYK
+148 VKPMDESK

-175 KMTQSADLVL
+175 KMIQSADLVL
-185 GNSCKPGFDHNK
+185 GNSCNPGFDQNK

-212 VITTNEDEDEDEK
+212 VVTTNEDEE

-243 LGTDPSKGDSEIY
+243 LGTDPSKGDTEIY
-256 VEELYDVSI
+256 VEELYDVAI
-265 QQLIERGDIDHIALK
+265 QQLIERGEIDHIAVA
-280 DKEKGELYS
+280 KEVAIINNKEYTIVDGKVTIDGTVYSIVNGKVTIGEVQYPAENYYRLVS

-323 YSSDSVNENNGSPLK
+323 YSSEFSVNENSGKALK
-338 VHVSTDKGKS
+338 VHVSSDKGKS
-348 WTATSGIVG
+348 WTAAEGIVG

-364 FTEEDGSRVY
+364 FTKADGSREY
-374 YYGEYVSTT
+374 YYGEYVSDKITDGEDTT
-383 ANGTVIIDG
+383 FTYDS
-392 TEYPVVDNK
+392 K
-401 VTIGKTE
+401 V
-408 YTVKDGKVT
+408 
-417 IGSAKYPVTLYPFI
+417 F
-431 YDGKEYSVVEGKV
+431 
-444 TIDGKEYTVV
+444 
-454 NGKVTIGKTKYD
+454 
-466 VVEGKV
+466 
-472 TIDGKEYTVVN
+472 
-483 GKVTI
+483 
-488 GETKYDVVD
+488 
-497 GKVTIEYPVVE
+497 
-508 GKVSIEYVVENG
+508 
-520 KVTIDNKEYKVVI
+520 
-533 DTFIYDGKEYTV
+533 
-545 VNGKVTIDDK
+545 
-555 ECTVADNKV
+555 
-564 KVEYAVV
+564 
-571 GNKVTINGKEYPV
+571 
-584 NSGKVS
+584 
-590 IEYSVE
+590 
-596 NGKVTIG
+596 
-603 ERVLYPSFEKNFETE
+603 YPSVEKNFETE

-655 VVRPVTLDFNNYK
+655 VVKPVTLDFNNYK

-744 YTKCNLIPGSSNYIA
+744 YTQCNLIPGSSNYIA

-873 DSRILERGEKS
+873 DSRILEEGEKT

-916 RLGNEGTMFG
+916 RLGNEDTMFG

-1070 TPEDAVANLEDS
+1070 TPDDAVANLEDS

-1219 TVKSFKSAVE
+1219 TVKTFKSAVE

-1249 DSQEARDRLELNGKI
+1249 DSQEARDRLELPAKI
-1264 YLKLQPNLE
+1264 YLKLLPSLE
-1273 YIDLSLII
+1273 YITIDFTIS
-1281 TPSGISF
+1281 PSGVSF
-1288 DDI
+1288 DNI

>member
-1 MAKTTNN
+1 MANTTNN

-119 GTRKS
+119 SNDSGKQ
-124 KYTDEKPLV
+124 YNDNPLV

-148 VKPMDEYK
+148 VKPMDEAA

-185 GNSCKPGFDHNK
+185 GNSCNPGFDQNK

-212 VITTNEDEDEDEK
+212 VVTTNEDEE

-243 LGTDPSKGDSEIY
+243 LGTDPSKGDTEIY
-256 VEELYDVSI
+256 VEELYDVAI
-265 QQLIERGDIDHIALK
+265 QQLIERGEIDHIALK
-280 DKEKGELYS
+280 DKENGELYS
-289 YKDIKIVPSHKPV
+289 YKDVKIVPSHKPV

-323 YSSDSVNENNGSPLK
+323 YSSEFSVNENSGKALK
-338 VHVSTDKGKS
+338 VHVSSDKGKS
-348 WTATSGIVG
+348 WTAAEGIVG

-364 FTEEDGSRVY
+364 FTKADGSREY
-374 YYGEYVSTT
+374 YYGEYVSDKITDGEDTT
-383 ANGTVIIDG
+383 FT
-392 TEYPVVDNK
+392 Y
-401 VTIGKTE
+401 
-408 YTVKDGKVT
+408 DGKV
-417 IGSAKYPVTLYPFI
+417 F
-431 YDGKEYSVVEGKV
+431 
-444 TIDGKEYTVV
+444 
-454 NGKVTIGKTKYD
+454 
-466 VVEGKV
+466 
-472 TIDGKEYTVVN
+472 
-483 GKVTI
+483 
-488 GETKYDVVD
+488 
-497 GKVTIEYPVVE
+497 
-508 GKVSIEYVVENG
+508 
-520 KVTIDNKEYKVVI
+520 
-533 DTFIYDGKEYTV
+533 
-545 VNGKVTIDDK
+545 
-555 ECTVADNKV
+555 
-564 KVEYAVV
+564 
-571 GNKVTINGKEYPV
+571 
-584 NSGKVS
+584 
-590 IEYSVE
+590 
-596 NGKVTIG
+596 
-603 ERVLYPSFEKNFETE
+603 YPSVEKNFETE

-645 YIATVDESKT
+645 YIATVIEGET
-655 VVRPVTLDFNNYK
+655 VVKPVTLDFNNYK

-744 YTKCNLIPGSSNYIA
+744 YTQCNLIPGSSNYIA

-782 TDKTKLSVPA
+782 TDKTKVSVPA

-799 RCFGGAMVNI
+799 RCFDGAMVNI
-809 GDDEQPN
+809 GDDKQPK

-873 DSRILERGEKS
+873 DSRILEEDEKT

-916 RLGNEGTMFG
+916 RLGNEDTMFG

-1070 TPEDAVANLEDS
+1070 TPDDAVANLEDS

-1130 AAAGWNRGS
+1130 AAAGWNRGT

-1243 FRIEID
+1243 FRIEVD

-1273 YIDLSLII
+1273 YINIDLVI
-1281 TPSGISF
+1281 TPQGISF

>member
-119 GTRKS
+119 SNKS
-124 KYTDEKPLV
+124 DKQYTDDNPLV

-148 VKPMDEYK
+148 VKPMDEPA

-175 KMTQSADLVL
+175 KMAQSADLVL
-185 GNSCKPGFDHNK
+185 GNSCEPGFDQNK

-212 VITTNEDEDEDEK
+212 VVTTNEDEE

-256 VEELYDVSI
+256 VEELYDVAI
-265 QQLIERGDIDHIALK
+265 QQLIERDEIDHIAVA
-280 DKEKGELYS
+280 KEVAIINNKEYTVVDGKVTIDGTVYTIVNGKVTIDEVQYPAENYYRLVS
-289 YKDIKIVPSHKPV
+289 YRDIKIVPSHKPV

-323 YSSDSVNENNGSPLK
+323 YSTEFSVNENSGKALK
-338 VHVSTDKGKS
+338 VHVSSDKGKS
-348 WTATSGIVG
+348 WTAAEGIVG

-364 FTEEDGSRVY
+364 FTKADGSREY
-374 YYGEYVSTT
+374 YYGEYVSNKITDGEDTT
-383 ANGTVIIDG
+383 FTYDS
-392 TEYPVVDNK
+392 K
-401 VTIGKTE
+401 V
-408 YTVKDGKVT
+408 
-417 IGSAKYPVTLYPFI
+417 F
-431 YDGKEYSVVEGKV
+431 
-444 TIDGKEYTVV
+444 
-454 NGKVTIGKTKYD
+454 
-466 VVEGKV
+466 
-472 TIDGKEYTVVN
+472 
-483 GKVTI
+483 
-488 GETKYDVVD
+488 
-497 GKVTIEYPVVE
+497 
-508 GKVSIEYVVENG
+508 
-520 KVTIDNKEYKVVI
+520 
-533 DTFIYDGKEYTV
+533 
-545 VNGKVTIDDK
+545 
-555 ECTVADNKV
+555 
-564 KVEYAVV
+564 
-571 GNKVTINGKEYPV
+571 
-584 NSGKVS
+584 
-590 IEYSVE
+590 
-596 NGKVTIG
+596 
-603 ERVLYPSFEKNFETE
+603 YPSVEKNFETE

-623 HKLTEGTQ
+623 HKLTDGTQ

-655 VVRPVTLDFNNYK
+655 VVKPVTLDFNNYK

-683 KGSAENVELTKLF
+683 KGSAENIELTKLF

-744 YTKCNLIPGSSNYIA
+744 YTQCNLIPGSSNYIA

-782 TDKTKLSVPA
+782 TDKTRLSVPA

-809 GDDEQPN
+809 GDDEQPK

-873 DSRILERGEKS
+873 DSRILEEGEKT

-894 GIVYDNWVTVG
+894 GIVYDNWVTVS

-916 RLGNEGTMFG
+916 RLGAEDVMFG
-926 TIYEDKRYRKFTVAF
+926 TIYEDKLYRKFTVAF

-1070 TPEDAVANLEDS
+1070 TPYDAVANLEDS

-1144 SKRNLKLAEQDALY
+1144 SKRSLKLAEQDALY

>member
-119 GTRKS
+119 GDEDS
-124 KYTDEKPLV
+124 VYTDEKPLV

-148 VKPMDEYK
+148 VKAMDEDA

-185 GNSCKPGFDHNK
+185 GNSCKPGFDQNK

-212 VITTNEDEDEDEK
+212 VVTTNEDEE

-256 VEELYDVSI
+256 VEELYDVAI
-265 QQLIERGDIDHIALK
+265 QQLIERDEIDHIAVAKEVAIINNKEYTVVDGKVTIDGTVYSIVDGKVTIDGAVYTVVEGKVTIGGTEYTVK
-280 DKEKGELYS
+280 DGKVTIVGLQYPAANYYRLVS
-289 YKDIKIVPSHKPV
+289 YRDIKIVPSHKPV

-323 YSSDSVNENNGSPLK
+323 YSSEFSVNENSGKALK
-338 VHVSTDKGKS
+338 VHVSSDKGKS
-348 WTATSGIVG
+348 WTAVEGIVG

-364 FTEEDGSRVY
+364 FTKADGSREY
-374 YYGEYVSTT
+374 YYGEYVSNKITDGEDTT
-383 ANGTVIIDG
+383 FTYDS
-392 TEYPVVDNK
+392 K
-401 VTIGKTE
+401 V
-408 YTVKDGKVT
+408 
-417 IGSAKYPVTLYPFI
+417 F
-431 YDGKEYSVVEGKV
+431 
-444 TIDGKEYTVV
+444 
-454 NGKVTIGKTKYD
+454 
-466 VVEGKV
+466 
-472 TIDGKEYTVVN
+472 
-483 GKVTI
+483 
-488 GETKYDVVD
+488 
-497 GKVTIEYPVVE
+497 
-508 GKVSIEYVVENG
+508 
-520 KVTIDNKEYKVVI
+520 
-533 DTFIYDGKEYTV
+533 
-545 VNGKVTIDDK
+545 
-555 ECTVADNKV
+555 
-564 KVEYAVV
+564 
-571 GNKVTINGKEYPV
+571 
-584 NSGKVS
+584 
-590 IEYSVE
+590 
-596 NGKVTIG
+596 
-603 ERVLYPSFEKNFETE
+603 YPSVEKNFETE

-655 VVRPVTLDFNNYK
+655 VVKPVTLDFNNYK

-744 YTKCNLIPGSSNYIA
+744 YTQCNLIPGSSNYIA

-799 RCFGGAMVNI
+799 RCFDGAMVNI

-873 DSRILERGEKS
+873 DSRILEEGEKT

-894 GIVYDNWVTVG
+894 GVVYDNWVTVD
-905 KSNVTDYGIEP
+905 KTNVTDYGIEP
-916 RLGNEGTMFG
+916 RLGAEDVMFG

-1070 TPEDAVANLEDS
+1070 TPYDAVANLEDS

-1139 VYGVK
+1139 IYGVK

-1219 TVKSFKSAVE
+1219 TVKTFKSAVE

-1243 FRIEID
+1243 FRIEVD
-1249 DSQEARDRLELNGKI
+1249 DSQEARDRLELPAKI
-1264 YLKLQPNLE
+1264 YLKLLPSLE
-1273 YIDLSLII
+1273 YITIDFTIS
-1281 TPSGISF
+1281 PSGVSF
-1288 DDI
+1288 DNI

>member
-119 GTRKS
+119 SNVSGKQ
-124 KYTDEKPLV
+124 YTDDDPLV

-148 VKPMDEYK
+148 VKPMDEPA

-185 GNSCKPGFDHNK
+185 GNSCKPGFDQNK

-212 VITTNEDEDEDEK
+212 VVTTNEDEE

-256 VEELYDVSI
+256 VEELYDVAI
-265 QQLIERGDIDHIALK
+265 QQLIERDEIDHIALK

-323 YSSDSVNENNGSPLK
+323 YSSEFSVNENSGKALK
-338 VHVSTDKGKS
+338 VHVSFDKGKS
-348 WTATSGIVG
+348 WTAVEGIVG

-364 FTEEDGSRVY
+364 FTKADGSREY
-374 YYGEYVSTT
+374 YYGEYVSDKITEGEDTT
-383 ANGTVIIDG
+383 FTYVISDD
-392 TEYPVVDNK
+392 ENK
-401 VTIGKTE
+401 V
-408 YTVKDGKVT
+408 
-417 IGSAKYPVTLYPFI
+417 F
-431 YDGKEYSVVEGKV
+431 
-444 TIDGKEYTVV
+444 
-454 NGKVTIGKTKYD
+454 
-466 VVEGKV
+466 
-472 TIDGKEYTVVN
+472 
-483 GKVTI
+483 
-488 GETKYDVVD
+488 
-497 GKVTIEYPVVE
+497 
-508 GKVSIEYVVENG
+508 
-520 KVTIDNKEYKVVI
+520 
-533 DTFIYDGKEYTV
+533 
-545 VNGKVTIDDK
+545 
-555 ECTVADNKV
+555 
-564 KVEYAVV
+564 
-571 GNKVTINGKEYPV
+571 
-584 NSGKVS
+584 
-590 IEYSVE
+590 
-596 NGKVTIG
+596 
-603 ERVLYPSFEKNFETE
+603 YPSVEKNFETE
-618 WLKTE
+618 WLKTK

-655 VVRPVTLDFNNYK
+655 VVKPVTLDFNNYK

-744 YTKCNLIPGSSNYIA
+744 YTQCNLIPGSSNYIA

-799 RCFGGAMVNI
+799 RYFGGAMVNI
-809 GDDEQPN
+809 GDDEQPK

-1130 AAAGWNRGS
+1130 AAAGWNRGT

-1219 TVKSFKSAVE
+1219 TVKTFKSAVE

-1249 DSQEARDRLELNGKI
+1249 DSQEARDRLELPAKI
-1264 YLKLQPNLE
+1264 YLKLLPSLE
-1273 YIDLSLII
+1273 YITIDFTIS
-1281 TPSGISF
+1281 PSGVSF
-1288 DDI
+1288 DNI

>member
-185 GNSCKPGFDHNK
+185 GNSCKPGFDQNK

-212 VITTNEDEDEDEK
+212 VVTTNEDEDEDEK

-323 YSSDSVNENNGSPLK
+323 YSSESSVNENSGKPLK

-364 FTEEDGSRVY
+364 FTKADGSRVY

-417 IGSAKYPVTLYPFI
+417 IGSAEYPVTLYPFI
-431 YDGKEYSVVEGKV
+431 YDGKEYSVVK
-444 TIDGKEYTVV
+444 
-454 NGKVTIGKTKYD
+454 
-466 VVEGKV
+466 GKV

-488 GETKYDVVD
+488 GETEYDVVE

-545 VNGKVTIDDK
+545 VNGKVTIGDK

-564 KVEYAVV
+564 KIEYTVV
-571 GNKVTINGKEYPV
+571 DNKVTINGKEYPV
-584 NSGKVS
+584 NSDKVS

-623 HKLTEGTQ
+623 HKLTEGTR
-631 VFEDAVEVLSDNLT
+631 VFEDAVEVLIDNLT
-645 YIATVDESKT
+645 YIATVDEGKT
-655 VVRPVTLDFNNYK
+655 VVKPVTLDFNNYK

-782 TDKTKLSVPA
+782 TDKTKVSVPA

-799 RCFGGAMVNI
+799 RCFDGAMVNI
-809 GDDEQPN
+809 GDEKQPN

-916 RLGNEGTMFG
+916 RLGNEDTMFG

-953 QRSND
+953 TRSND

-1070 TPEDAVANLEDS
+1070 TPYDAVANLEDS

-1273 YIDLSLII
+1273 YLNIDLII
-1281 TPSGISF
+1281 TPQGISF

>member
-66 GTSTEKFRGSQYPKY
+66 GTNTEKFRGSQYPKY

-119 GTRKS
+119 SSKS
-124 KYTDEKPLV
+124 DKQYTDDNPLV

-148 VKPMDEYK
+148 VKPMDEPA

-185 GNSCKPGFDHNK
+185 GNSCKPGFDQNK

-212 VITTNEDEDEDEK
+212 VVTTNEDEEE

-256 VEELYDVSI
+256 VEELYDVAI
-265 QQLIERGDIDHIALK
+265 QQLIERGDIDHIAVA
-280 DKEKGELYS
+280 KEVAIIDNKEYTVVDGKVTIDGTVYTIVNGEVTINEVKYPAANYYRLVS
-289 YKDIKIVPSHKPV
+289 YRDIKIVPSHKPV

-323 YSSDSVNENNGSPLK
+323 YSSKNSVNENNDSPLK
-338 VHVSTDKGKS
+338 VHVSTDKGKT
-348 WTATSGIVG
+348 WTSAEGIVG

-364 FTEEDGSRVY
+364 FTKEDGSREY

-383 ANGTVIIDG
+383 ANGTVIIGG
-392 TEYPVVDNK
+392 TEYQVVDNK

-408 YTVKDGKVT
+408 YDVVEGKVT
-417 IGSAKYPVTLYPFI
+417 IGSVEYPVTLYPFI
-431 YDGKEYSVVEGKV
+431 YNGKEYSVVDSKV
-444 TIDGKEYTVV
+444 TIDGTKYDVV
-454 NGKVTIGKTKYD
+454 GNKVTIDGTKYD

-472 TIDGKEYTVVN
+472 TIR
-483 GKVTI
+483 
-488 GETKYDVVD
+488 
-497 GKVTIEYPVVE
+497 
-508 GKVSIEYVVENG
+508 
-520 KVTIDNKEYKVVI
+520 
-533 DTFIYDGKEYTV
+533 
-545 VNGKVTIDDK
+545 
-555 ECTVADNKV
+555 
-564 KVEYAVV
+564 
-571 GNKVTINGKEYPV
+571 
-584 NSGKVS
+584 
-590 IEYSVE
+590 
-596 NGKVTIG
+596 
-603 ERVLYPSFEKNFETE
+603 RVLYPSFEKNFETE

-631 VFEDAVEVLSDNLT
+631 VFEDAVEVLIDNLT
-645 YIATVDESKT
+645 YIATVDEGET
-655 VVRPVTLDFNNYK
+655 VVMPVTLDFNNYK

-723 TFDVLVRSF
+723 TFDVLVRNF

-744 YTKCNLIPGSSNYIA
+744 YTQCNLIPGSSNYIA

-782 TDKTKLSVPA
+782 TDKTRLSVPA

-799 RCFGGAMVNI
+799 RCFDGAMVNI
-809 GDDEQPN
+809 GDDEQPK
-816 VQSPYFQYNTNVDEE
+816 VQSPYFQYNTNVNEE

-837 YFGISDLTGI
+837 YFGISDLAGI

-860 NELPEGLSPCFHL
+860 NELSEGLSPCFHL
-873 DSRILERGEKS
+873 DSRILERREKS

-894 GIVYDNWVTVG
+894 GIVYDNWVTVD

-916 RLGNEGTMFG
+916 RLGNEDTMFG

-1070 TPEDAVANLEDS
+1070 TPYDAVANLEDS

-1144 SKRNLKLAEQDALY
+1144 SKRNLKLAEQDTLY

-1219 TVKSFKSAVE
+1219 TVKTFKSAVE

-1243 FRIEID
+1243 FRIEVD
-1249 DSQEARDRLELNGKI
+1249 DSQEARDRLELPAKI
-1264 YLKLQPNLE
+1264 YLKLLPSLE
-1273 YIDLSLII
+1273 YITIDFTIS
-1281 TPSGISF
+1281 PSGVSF
-1288 DDI
+1288 DNI

>member
-81 ELPYIAKSYLEESQQ
+81 ELPYIAKSYLEESKQ

-119 GTRKS
+119 SNESGKQ
-124 KYTDEKPLV
+124 YTDDDPLV

-148 VKPMDEYK
+148 VKSMDEDK

-175 KMTQSADLVL
+175 KITQSADLVL
-185 GNSCKPGFDHNK
+185 GNSCKPGFDQNK

-212 VITTNEDEDEDEK
+212 VVTTNEDEEK
-225 KKYSVTL
+225 RYSVTL

-243 LGTDPSKGDSEIY
+243 LGTDPSKGDTEIY
-256 VEELYDVSI
+256 VEELYDVAI
-265 QQLIERGDIDHIALK
+265 QQLIERGEIDHIAVA
-280 DKEKGELYS
+280 KEVAIINNKEYTVVDGKVTIDGTVYTIVNGKVTIDEVQYPAENYYRLVS

-323 YSSDSVNENNGSPLK
+323 YSSEFSVNENSGKALK
-338 VHVSTDKGKS
+338 VHVSSDKGKS
-348 WTATSGIVG
+348 WTAAEGIVG

-364 FTEEDGSRVY
+364 FTKADGSREY
-374 YYGEYVSTT
+374 YYGEYVSNKITDGEDTT
-383 ANGTVIIDG
+383 FTYDS
-392 TEYPVVDNK
+392 K
-401 VTIGKTE
+401 V
-408 YTVKDGKVT
+408 
-417 IGSAKYPVTLYPFI
+417 F
-431 YDGKEYSVVEGKV
+431 
-444 TIDGKEYTVV
+444 
-454 NGKVTIGKTKYD
+454 
-466 VVEGKV
+466 
-472 TIDGKEYTVVN
+472 
-483 GKVTI
+483 
-488 GETKYDVVD
+488 
-497 GKVTIEYPVVE
+497 
-508 GKVSIEYVVENG
+508 
-520 KVTIDNKEYKVVI
+520 
-533 DTFIYDGKEYTV
+533 
-545 VNGKVTIDDK
+545 
-555 ECTVADNKV
+555 
-564 KVEYAVV
+564 
-571 GNKVTINGKEYPV
+571 
-584 NSGKVS
+584 
-590 IEYSVE
+590 
-596 NGKVTIG
+596 
-603 ERVLYPSFEKNFETE
+603 YPSVEKNFETE

-655 VVRPVTLDFNNYK
+655 VVKPVTLDFNNYK

-709 EVKVSLANIDPENG
+709 EVKVSLANIDTENG

-732 YDTDSAPVVLER
+732 YDTDSTPIVLER
-744 YTKCNLIPGSSNYIA
+744 YTQCNLIPGSSNYIA

-782 TDKTKLSVPA
+782 TDKTKVSVPA

-873 DSRILERGEKS
+873 DSRILEEGEKT

-916 RLGNEGTMFG
+916 RLGNEDTMFG

-1070 TPEDAVANLEDS
+1070 TPYDAVANLEDS

>member
-66 GTSTEKFRGSQYPKY
+66 GTNTEKFRGSQYPKY

-119 GTRKS
+119 SSKS
-124 KYTDEKPLV
+124 DKQYTDDNPLV

-148 VKPMDEYK
+148 VKPMDEPA

-185 GNSCKPGFDHNK
+185 GNSCKPGFDQNK

-212 VITTNEDEDEDEK
+212 VVTTNEDEEE

-256 VEELYDVSI
+256 VEELYDVAI
-265 QQLIERGDIDHIALK
+265 QQLIERGDIDHIAVA
-280 DKEKGELYS
+280 KEVAIIDNKEYTVVDGKVTIDGTVYTIVNGEVTINEVKYPAANYYRLVS
-289 YKDIKIVPSHKPV
+289 YRDIKIVPSHKPV

-323 YSSDSVNENNGSPLK
+323 YSSKNSVNENNDSPLK
-338 VHVSTDKGKS
+338 VHVSTDKGKT
-348 WTATSGIVG
+348 WTSAEGIVG

-364 FTEEDGSRVY
+364 FTKEDGSREY

-383 ANGTVIIDG
+383 ANGTVIIGG
-392 TEYPVVDNK
+392 TEYQVVDNK

-408 YTVKDGKVT
+408 YDVVEGKVT
-417 IGSAKYPVTLYPFI
+417 IGSVEYPVTLYPFI
-431 YDGKEYSVVEGKV
+431 YNGKEYSVVDSKV
-444 TIDGKEYTVV
+444 TIDGTKYDVV
-454 NGKVTIGKTKYD
+454 GNKVTIDGTKYD

-472 TIDGKEYTVVN
+472 TIR
-483 GKVTI
+483 
-488 GETKYDVVD
+488 
-497 GKVTIEYPVVE
+497 
-508 GKVSIEYVVENG
+508 
-520 KVTIDNKEYKVVI
+520 
-533 DTFIYDGKEYTV
+533 
-545 VNGKVTIDDK
+545 
-555 ECTVADNKV
+555 
-564 KVEYAVV
+564 
-571 GNKVTINGKEYPV
+571 
-584 NSGKVS
+584 
-590 IEYSVE
+590 
-596 NGKVTIG
+596 
-603 ERVLYPSFEKNFETE
+603 RVLYPSFEKNFETE

-631 VFEDAVEVLSDNLT
+631 VFEDAVEVLIDNLT
-645 YIATVDESKT
+645 YIATVDEGET
-655 VVRPVTLDFNNYK
+655 VVMPVTLDFNNYK

-723 TFDVLVRSF
+723 TFDVLVRNF

-744 YTKCNLIPGSSNYIA
+744 YTQCNLIPGSSNYIA

-799 RCFGGAMVNI
+799 RCFDGAMVNI
-809 GDDEQPN
+809 GDEKQPK

-860 NELPEGLSPCFHL
+860 NELSEGLSPCFHL
-873 DSRILERGEKS
+873 DSRILEKREKS

-894 GIVYDNWVTVG
+894 GIVYDNWVTVD

-916 RLGNEGTMFG
+916 RLGNEDTMFG

-1070 TPEDAVANLEDS
+1070 TPYDAVANLEDS

-1144 SKRNLKLAEQDALY
+1144 SKRNLKLAEQDTLY

-1219 TVKSFKSAVE
+1219 TVKTFKSAVE

-1243 FRIEID
+1243 FRIEVD
-1249 DSQEARDRLELNGKI
+1249 DSQEARDRLELPAKI
-1264 YLKLQPNLE
+1264 YLKLLPSLE
-1273 YIDLSLII
+1273 YITIDFTIS
-1281 TPSGISF
+1281 PSGVSF
-1288 DDI
+1288 DNI

>member
-55 DSWRTYQNYFG
+55 DSWRTFQNYFG
-66 GTSTEKFRGSQYPKY
+66 GTSTEKFSGSQYPKY

-119 GTRKS
+119 SNRSGKQ
-124 KYTDEKPLV
+124 YTDDNPLV

-148 VKPMDEYK
+148 VKPMDEPAD
-156 GICEDVYEYDKIV
+156 ICEDVYEYDKIV

-185 GNSCKPGFDHNK
+185 GNSCKPGFDQNK

-212 VITTNEDEDEDEK
+212 VVTTNEDEE

-256 VEELYDVSI
+256 VEELYDVAI
-265 QQLIERGDIDHIALK
+265 QQLIERDEIDHIAFA
-280 DKEKGELYS
+280 KEVAIIDNKEYTVVDGKVTIDGTVYTIVNGKVTIGGLQYPAENYYRFVS
-289 YKDIKIVPSHKPV
+289 YRDIKIVPSHKPV

-323 YSSDSVNENNGSPLK
+323 YSSKFSVNEKDNSPLK
-338 VHVSTDKGKS
+338 VHVSSDKGKS
-348 WTATSGIVG
+348 WTAVEGIVG

-364 FTEEDGSRVY
+364 FTKEDGSRVY

-383 ANGTVIIDG
+383 TNGTVIIGG

-408 YTVKDGKVT
+408 YTVVNGKVT
-417 IGSAKYPVTLYPFI
+417 IGSAEYPVTLYPFI
-431 YDGKEYSVVEGKV
+431 YDEKEYSVVEDKV
-444 TIDGKEYTVV
+444 TIDGTKYDVV
-454 NGKVTIGKTKYD
+454 GNKVTIDGTKYD

-472 TIDGKEYTVVN
+472 TIRT
-483 GKVTI
+483 
-488 GETKYDVVD
+488 
-497 GKVTIEYPVVE
+497 
-508 GKVSIEYVVENG
+508 
-520 KVTIDNKEYKVVI
+520 
-533 DTFIYDGKEYTV
+533 
-545 VNGKVTIDDK
+545 
-555 ECTVADNKV
+555 
-564 KVEYAVV
+564 
-571 GNKVTINGKEYPV
+571 
-584 NSGKVS
+584 
-590 IEYSVE
+590 
-596 NGKVTIG
+596 
-603 ERVLYPSFEKNFETE
+603 VLYPSFEKNFETE

-623 HKLTEGTQ
+623 HKLTEGTR

-645 YIATVDESKT
+645 YIATVDEGKT

-723 TFDVLVRSF
+723 TFDVLVRNF

-744 YTKCNLIPGSSNYIA
+744 YTQCNLIPGSSNYIA

-799 RCFGGAMVNI
+799 RCFDGAMVNI
-809 GDDEQPN
+809 GDEKQPK

-860 NELPEGLSPCFHL
+860 NELSEGLSPCFHL
-873 DSRILERGEKS
+873 DSRILEKREKINGL
-884 EKLQQTVTVD
+884 EQTVSVD
-894 GIVYDNWVTVG
+894 GVVYNNWVTVD

-916 RLGNEGTMFG
+916 RLGAEDVMFG

-941 YGGWDGWDYFRD
+941 YGGWDGWDYFRN
-953 QRSND
+953 QRSNE

-975 EGVSFSVIRDPE
+975 EGVSFSVIKDPE
-987 AYGFDNKAITSD
+987 VYGFDNKAITSD

-1033 LVEEAI
+1033 LVDEAI

-1070 TPEDAVANLEDS
+1070 TPEDAVANLADS

-1097 YFDQDNSQYIYLPVT
+1097 YFDQDNGQYIYLPVT

>member
-66 GTSTEKFRGSQYPKY
+66 GTSPEKFRGSQYPKY

-119 GTRKS
+119 GDEES
-124 KYTDEKPLV
+124 VYTDEKPLV

-148 VKPMDEYK
+148 VKPMDESA

-185 GNSCKPGFDHNK
+185 GNSCNPGFDHNK

-212 VITTNEDEDEDEK
+212 VVTTNEDEE

-243 LGTDPSKGDSEIY
+243 LGTDPSKGDTEIY
-256 VEELYDVSI
+256 VEELYDVAI
-265 QQLIERGDIDHIALK
+265 QQLIERDEIDHIALK

-323 YSSDSVNENNGSPLK
+323 YSSEFSVNENSGKALK
-338 VHVSTDKGKS
+338 VHVSSDKGKS
-348 WTATSGIVG
+348 WTAVEGIVG

-364 FTEEDGSRVY
+364 FTKADGSREY
-374 YYGEYVSTT
+374 YYGEYVSDKITEGEDTT
-383 ANGTVIIDG
+383 FTYVISDD
-392 TEYPVVDNK
+392 ENK
-401 VTIGKTE
+401 V
-408 YTVKDGKVT
+408 
-417 IGSAKYPVTLYPFI
+417 F
-431 YDGKEYSVVEGKV
+431 
-444 TIDGKEYTVV
+444 
-454 NGKVTIGKTKYD
+454 
-466 VVEGKV
+466 
-472 TIDGKEYTVVN
+472 
-483 GKVTI
+483 
-488 GETKYDVVD
+488 
-497 GKVTIEYPVVE
+497 
-508 GKVSIEYVVENG
+508 
-520 KVTIDNKEYKVVI
+520 
-533 DTFIYDGKEYTV
+533 
-545 VNGKVTIDDK
+545 
-555 ECTVADNKV
+555 
-564 KVEYAVV
+564 
-571 GNKVTINGKEYPV
+571 
-584 NSGKVS
+584 
-590 IEYSVE
+590 
-596 NGKVTIG
+596 
-603 ERVLYPSFEKNFETE
+603 YPSVEKNFETE

-645 YIATVDESKT
+645 YIATVDKSKT
-655 VVRPVTLDFNNYK
+655 VVKPVTLDFNNYK

-744 YTKCNLIPGSSNYIA
+744 YTQCNLIPGSSNYIA

-799 RCFGGAMVNI
+799 RYFDGAMVNI
-809 GDDEQPN
+809 GNDEQPK
-816 VQSPYFQYNTNVDEE
+816 VQSPYFQYNTNVNEE

-1033 LVEEAI
+1033 LVGEAI

-1070 TPEDAVANLEDS
+1070 TPYDAVANLEDS

-1139 VYGVK
+1139 IYGVK

-1219 TVKSFKSAVE
+1219 TVKTFKSAVE

-1243 FRIEID
+1243 FRIEVD
-1249 DSQEARDRLELNGKI
+1249 DSQEARDRLELPAKI
-1264 YLKLQPNLE
+1264 YLKLLPSLE
-1273 YIDLSLII
+1273 YITIDFTIS
-1281 TPSGISF
+1281 PSGVSF
-1288 DDI
+1288 DNI